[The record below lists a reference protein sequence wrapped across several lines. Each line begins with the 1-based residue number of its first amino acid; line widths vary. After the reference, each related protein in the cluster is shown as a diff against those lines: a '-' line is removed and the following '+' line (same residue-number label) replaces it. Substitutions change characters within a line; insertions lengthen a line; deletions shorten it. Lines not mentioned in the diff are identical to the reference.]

1 MTTPAATPSKGSS
14 SSAETQELVVVL
26 MEIHGGREGQT
37 PSYCQDP

>member
-14 SSAETQELVVVL
+14 SSAENPR
-26 MEIHGGREGQT
+26 IGGGTDGDREVQT